1 MLIKSYKT
9 KFIKELSSLYD
20 DKEMESFFYLILEN
34 FHQIKRIDL
43 ALNPEMKMND
53 KQLLHWERVLAHLKK
68 QKPIQYILGETE
80 FYGLPFLVNE
90 NTLIPRPET
99 EELVE
104 LIIKQNSKSEIPPEP
119 KVNGA
124 KLNSKL
130 KILDI
135 GTGSGC
141 IAISLAKNISNA
153 EVFAIDISEK
163 ALAVAQKNAAINKVK
178 VNFIQADILKINNL
192 EQLPTSNS
200 QLPTPSFQLPTSIF
214 HLPSSN
220 SQLPTSNFHLPSS
233 NSQLPTPFDII
244 VSNPPYVRNLE
255 KAEINPNV
263 MEYEP
268 HLALFVEDDDALLF
282 YRKIAQL
289 ALKNLSPK
297 GKLYFEINQYLGKET
312 VELIKSYGFKK
323 VVLYKDIYGNDR
335 MMEGTR

>member
-1 MLIKSYKT
+1 MLLKSYKT
-9 KFIKELSSLYD
+9 KFFQELSSLYD
-20 DKEMESFFYLILEN
+20 EKEIESFFYLILEN

-43 ALNPEMKMND
+43 ALNPQMRMND
-53 KQLLHWERVLAHLKK
+53 KQLLHWESILSDLKK

-141 IAISLAKNISNA
+141 IAISLVKNISNV
-153 EVFAIDISEK
+153 EVYAIDISEE
-163 ALAVAQKNAAINKVK
+163 ALETAKKNAQINQVEIH
-178 VNFIQADILKINNL
+178 FIQADILKINNL
-192 EQLPTSNS
+192 EQLPTSNPKLETHNPKLET
-200 QLPTPSFQLPTSIF
+200 Q
-214 HLPSSN
+214 
-220 SQLPTSNFHLPSS
+220 
-233 NSQLPTPFDII
+233 FDII

-255 KAEINPNV
+255 KQEINPNV
-263 MEYEP
+263 LEYEP
-268 HLALFVEDDDALLF
+268 HLALFVEDEDALLF

-289 ALKNLSPK
+289 ALKSLTPN
-297 GKLYFEINQYLGKET
+297 GKLYFEINQYLGIET
-312 VELIKSYGFKK
+312 LELIKSFGFKN
-323 VVLYKDIYGNDR
+323 VVLHKDIYGNDR
-335 MMEGTR
+335 MIGGTR

>member
-1 MLIKSYKT
+1 MLLKSYKT
-9 KFIKELSSLYD
+9 KFFQELSSLSD
-20 DKEMESFFYLILEN
+20 EKEIESFFYLILEN

-43 ALNPEMKMND
+43 ALNPQMEMND
-53 KQLLHWERVLAHLKK
+53 KQLLHWERVLADLKK

-141 IAISLAKNISNA
+141 IAIALKKNLPNS
-153 EVFAIDISEK
+153 EVFAIDISEE
-163 ALAVAQKNAAINKVK
+163 ALETAKKNAQINQVEI
-178 VNFIQADILKINNL
+178 NFIQADILKINNL

-200 QLPTPSFQLPTSIF
+200 QLPT
-214 HLPSSN
+214 
-220 SQLPTSNFHLPSS
+220 SNFHLPTSVFQLPSS
-233 NSQLPTPFDII
+233 NFHLPTTFDII
-244 VSNPPYVRNLE
+244 VSNPPYVRILE
-255 KAEINPNV
+255 KQEINPNV
-263 MEYEP
+263 LEYEP
-268 HLALFVEDDDALLF
+268 HLALFVEDEDALLF

-289 ALKNLSPK
+289 ALKSLSPN
-297 GKLYFEINQYLGKET
+297 GRLYFEINQYLGKET
-312 VELIKSYGFKK
+312 VELIESFGFKN
-323 VVLYKDIYGNDR
+323 VVLHKDIYGNDR
-335 MMEGTR
+335 MIEGTS